1 MVTSKSSF
9 KPFAAR
15 DNLRSILQVMAFRES
30 RVSVLAR
37 FCHFSFLTRSLIP
50 FQHRAGGGSAP
61 IVAALAAFAAASPE
75 ELEALT
81 AEDPPA
87 PIPDGFDPAAMG
99 GGSMDFLGGDLGGGM
114 GDFDMP

>member
-1 MVTSKSSF
+1 MSPDYLFSHCHLIFSHTLSH
-9 KPFAAR
+9 
-15 DNLRSILQVMAFRES
+15 SIS
-30 RVSVLAR
+30 
-37 FCHFSFLTRSLIP
+37 
-50 FQHRAGGGSAP
+50 HRAGGGSAP

-75 ELEALT
+75 ELEALK